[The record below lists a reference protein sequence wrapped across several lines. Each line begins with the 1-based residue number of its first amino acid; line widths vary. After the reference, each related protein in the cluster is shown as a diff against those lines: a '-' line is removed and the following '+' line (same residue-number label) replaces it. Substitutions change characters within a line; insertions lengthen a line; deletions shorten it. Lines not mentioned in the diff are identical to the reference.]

1 MILGFLGLLG
11 IGTFALQNIS
21 GQSLASDEFPINYLA
36 TKHWLEENRSPY
48 DPANGD
54 EVKGILGTG
63 FEKNI
68 NRGITIFRYPLSTTL
83 IFMPSVVLPL
93 VAAQALWITFSII
106 CLVTGSL
113 LMLALLRVKYKLVIS
128 VATALF
134 AAFNLY
140 SIKAIASSSLLPLLL
155 LIILLVLALLYGH
168 HDTWAGIL
176 GTFSLLFFQY
186 GFLIMLFLNIWAI
199 RRKRKQFLRSFWAT
213 LIFEVTIFLI
223 LSPTWMAGWLSSILQ
238 DINESGRYTSL
249 LSQLIGISHSAGLWL
264 NLFLHLGLLLI
275 LFASA
280 TAFKYEDDQETTW
293 VTALIMAI
301 VSLIVFPAMPGG
313 QILCLPALI
322 MVVQSWMSRWERHG
336 NHFFWII
343 LAILLVIPWVLA
355 IIPQSNL
362 IIYAQGLLF
371 ASIGLVGLWWIRW
384 WMMRPKY

>member
-1 MILGFLGLLG
+1 V
-11 IGTFALQNIS
+11 
-21 GQSLASDEFPINYLA
+21 A

-48 DPANGD
+48 DPANGS
-54 EVKGILGTG
+54 EVKGITG
-63 FEKNI
+63 GGLNKNTDGWV
-68 NRGITIFRYPLSTTL
+68 NYFRYPLNTTL
-83 IFMPSVVLPL
+83 LFIPSIALPMGM
-93 VAAQALWITFSII
+93 AKSLWMTFSII

-140 SIKAIASSSLLPLLL
+140 SIKALASSSLIPLLL
-155 LIILLVLALLYGH
+155 LIILLILVLLYGH
-168 HDTWAGIL
+168 HDTWAGVM

-213 LIFEVTIFLI
+213 LIFEVVIFLI
-223 LSPTWMAGWLSSILQ
+223 LSPTWMAGWLGSILQ

-264 NLFLHLGLLLI
+264 NLSLHLGLLLI
-275 LFASA
+275 LVAST
-280 TAFKYEDDQETTW
+280 TAFKFEDDQETTW

-301 VSLIVFPAMPGG
+301 SSLIVFPAMPGG

-355 IIPQSNL
+355 IIPRSNL
-362 IIYAQGLLF
+362 IIYTQGLLF